1 MCETQ
6 TLAASADGY
15 IIRCAE
21 CERMQICFGIAAI
34 TLKQDQFRRLKVYIT
49 EATLYGKTYS
59 VEPDRRCISMPVN
72 KTMIL
77 CLSWNELV
85 ALGDLVMQ
93 AAALI
98 EIYEL
103 LANG

>member
-34 TLKQDQFRRLKVYIT
+34 TLKHDQFCRLKVYIT
-49 EATLYGKTYS
+49 EAMLYGKTYS
-59 VEPDRRCISMPVN
+59 VEPDRRCISLPVN
-72 KTMIL
+72 KTIIL

-98 EIYEL
+98 EVYEL